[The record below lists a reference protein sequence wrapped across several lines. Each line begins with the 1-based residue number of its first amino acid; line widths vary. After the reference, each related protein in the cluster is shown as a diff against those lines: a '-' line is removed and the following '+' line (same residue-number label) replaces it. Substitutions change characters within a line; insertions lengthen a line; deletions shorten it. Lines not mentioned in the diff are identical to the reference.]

1 MQISEHI
8 ENLLMNSLVLGKKNF
23 KKIRF
28 GKTPFYVF
36 LLGNE
41 LNKFWAKFGKVK
53 NYKILQLS
61 YPNHLQ

>member
-8 ENLLMNSLVLGKKNF
+8 ENLLMNTLVLQKKTS
-23 KKIRF
+23 KKHRF

-36 LLGNE
+36 LLGNG

-53 NYKILQLS
+53 YYKTLQSS